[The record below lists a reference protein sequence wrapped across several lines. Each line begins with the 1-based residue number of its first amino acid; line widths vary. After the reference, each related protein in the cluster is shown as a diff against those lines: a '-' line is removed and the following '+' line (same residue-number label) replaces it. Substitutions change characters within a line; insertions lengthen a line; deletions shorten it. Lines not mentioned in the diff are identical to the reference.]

1 MILGS
6 ETIQASDSCSSTMS
20 VIAIVTA
27 MVFCTFGL
35 AWAQT
40 PAPVPH
46 PYGLDPYKPSDAEL
60 LRKYGSLLATQTP
73 IRELRRL
80 DPYKP
85 SHAALLR
92 AVGGAI
98 PLWAIWYPVALPR
111 APLTPFPAKVPT
123 SPRGNDGRPCS
134 NGS

>member
-1 MILGS
+1 
-6 ETIQASDSCSSTMS
+6 MS
-20 VIAIVTA
+20 FVAIVTV
-27 MVFCTFGL
+27 MVLGTFGL

-60 LRKYGSLLATQTP
+60 LRKYGGLLATQTP
-73 IRELRRL
+73 ILELRRL

-98 PLWAIWYPVALPR
+98 PLWAIWSPGRPSSASV
-111 APLTPFPAKVPT
+111 TPFPESAPT
-123 SPRGNDGRPCS
+123 SPRGNDGHPCS